1 MATKMPHI
9 NRQEAL
15 HTVADHQESKKAEQQ
30 AAACKVHAQ
39 VQQSH
44 TEAQVQEGI
53 DVEVENHRR
62 GAGPHNEEGG
72 LAHCLQCMIP

>member
-1 MATKMPHI
+1 MQCI

-39 VQQSH
+39 VQQPH
-44 TEAQVQEGI
+44 TEGQVQECI
-53 DVEVENHRR
+53 DAEAENHRR
-62 GAGPHNEEGG
+62 GADPHSEEGG
-72 LAHCLQCMIP
+72 LAHFLQCMIS

>member
-1 MATKMPHI
+1 MATNMRRI

-39 VQQSH
+39 VQQPH
-44 TEAQVQEGI
+44 TEGQVQEGI
-53 DVEVENHRR
+53 DVEAESHRR
-62 GAGPHNEEGG
+62 GADPHSEEGG
-72 LAHCLQCMIP
+72 VAHFLQRMMS

>member
-1 MATKMPHI
+1 MATKMWRI

-30 AAACKVHAQ
+30 VAACKVHDQ
-39 VQQSH
+39 VQQPR
-44 TEAQVQEGI
+44 TEAQVQQGI

-62 GAGPHNEEGG
+62 GAGPHSEEGA
-72 LAHCLQCMIP
+72 LAHCLQCMIS

>member
-1 MATKMPHI
+1 MATKMQGI

-39 VQQSH
+39 VQQPR
-44 TEAQVQEGI
+44 TEALVQEGI

-62 GAGPHNEEGG
+62 GADPRSEEGG
-72 LAHCLQCMIP
+72 LAHFLQCMIS